1 MNPFDYLNSINKGV
15 NGEDYFSAE
24 RLRSEVRG
32 ETVEDYNCFI
42 INRGLSYHSD
52 SVLLA
57 NEMNRLPDLP
67 HIMQFDF
74 YRNILR
80 PRKRF
85 AKWSK
90 TEHHD
95 DLEAVVQY
103 FGYSYEK
110 AKQVMDILSSQQ
122 IKDVKKKLEK
132 GGLKK

>member
-1 MNPFDYLNSINKGV
+1 M
-15 NGEDYFSAE
+15 
-24 RLRSEVRG
+24 
-32 ETVEDYNCFI
+32 FI
-42 INRGLSYHSD
+42 TKQSKF
-52 SVLLA
+52 
-57 NEMNRLPDLP
+57 
-67 HIMQFDF
+67 QFL
-74 YRNILR
+74 IIIVSSK
-80 PRKRF
+80 KRF

-122 IKDVKKKLEK
+122 IKDIKKKLEK

>member
-1 MNPFDYLNSINKGV
+1 MMNPFDYVNAINANKDIMTGTENDELAEKGY
-15 NGEDYFSAE
+15 NPFLTNRQCSYFQDTVHFAAAMNQSAH
-24 RLRSEVRG
+24 L
-32 ETVEDYNCFI
+32 DHK
-42 INRGLSYHSD
+42 L
-52 SVLLA
+52 
-57 NEMNRLPDLP
+57 
-67 HIMQFDF
+67 QFDF
-74 YRNILR
+74 LINIVR
-80 PRKRF
+80 PKKRF

-122 IKDVKKKLEK
+122 IKDIKKKLEK

>member
-1 MNPFDYLNSINKGV
+1 MNQNAHIDH
-15 NGEDYFSAE
+15 
-24 RLRSEVRG
+24 RL
-32 ETVEDYNCFI
+32 
-42 INRGLSYHSD
+42 
-52 SVLLA
+52 
-57 NEMNRLPDLP
+57 
-67 HIMQFDF
+67 QFDF
-74 YRNILR
+74 LINIVR
-80 PRKRF
+80 PKKRF

>member
-1 MNPFDYLNSINKGV
+1 MRPPSSYLRFSSAFSRV
-15 NGEDYFSAE
+15 WTPPLSSAE
-24 RLRSEVRG
+24 GVSYSKGDFLHFQDTVHFANMMNQHAHLDHRLQFQFLINIVR
-32 ETVEDYNCFI
+32 
-42 INRGLSYHSD
+42 
-52 SVLLA
+52 
-57 NEMNRLPDLP
+57 PK
-67 HIMQFDF
+67 
-74 YRNILR
+74 
-80 PRKRF
+80 KRF

-122 IKDVKKKLEK
+122 IKDIKKKLEK